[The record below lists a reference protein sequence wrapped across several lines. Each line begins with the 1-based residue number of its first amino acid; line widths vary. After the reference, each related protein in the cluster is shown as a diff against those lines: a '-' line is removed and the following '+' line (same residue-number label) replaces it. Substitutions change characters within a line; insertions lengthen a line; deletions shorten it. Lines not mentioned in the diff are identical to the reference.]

1 MKDLPMLQIVPKAEC
16 TWNKMPVDFA
26 AYLLSSSPPAS
37 SYELLTYA
45 LKIESAQ
52 FTPNRNGFLQHS
64 RLAQARNSPAKSII
78 IHSTPKNS
86 NHEFDATFST
96 NSSCTSGSPS
106 PTSPSSPGKA
116 RKKVSFADH
125 KGFALATV
133 RIMSEP
139 SDVPPRL
146 GPEVFASLTLGAT
159 AVVTDQPPL
168 ELNFSQ
174 PASDYLAFRDKL
186 EKSSVSLENVILR
199 DYSVIGTVKVK
210 NVSFQ
215 KRVFVRYTFDSWE
228 TMNDVDACFVA
239 SPCDGLASPYD
250 TFSFEFTVPTN
261 LDKDKK
267 SEFAIGFET
276 PNGQHWDNNNGKNYG
291 IRCSSFKQPPRQEY
305 PVCKQQDYH
314 EIRNWTEYAS
324 WNHVD
329 SSTPYW

>member
-1 MKDLPMLQIVPKAEC
+1 MLQIVPKAEC
-16 TWNKMPVDFA
+16 AWNKMPVDFA

-37 SYELLTYA
+37 SYELLSYA

-52 FTPNRNGFLQHS
+52 FTPGRNGYLQPSH
-64 RLAQARNSPAKSII
+64 LAQARNSPAKSII
-78 IHSTPKNS
+78 IHNTQENS
-86 NHEFDATFST
+86 NCCLDATFST
-96 NSSCTSGSPS
+96 DSSPTSQS
-106 PTSPSSPGKA
+106 PTSPTSPGRKA

-133 RIMSEP
+133 RIMTEP
-139 SDVPPRL
+139 SDVPPKL

-168 ELNFSQ
+168 ELDFSQ

-186 EKSSVSLENVILR
+186 EKNSVSLENVILR

-228 TMNDVDACFVA
+228 TMTDVDASFVA
-239 SPCDGLASPYD
+239 CPCDGLASPYD
-250 TFSFEFTVPTN
+250 TFSFDFTVPTN
-261 LDKDKK
+261 LNKDKR

-291 IRCSSFKQPPRQEY
+291 IRCSSLKPQPQQY

-329 SSTPYW
+329 TSTPYW